1 MMAEKNEN
9 LFGVHLAG
17 MLSDKSQ
24 LNEAEKHRF
33 RTMIERLTAA
43 IADGHSCLVVD
54 TEDEKLL
61 LQTGLVSAGRRSPL
75 VFFDHKL
82 YLHRYY
88 TYENRLADQII
99 DRAEQHVFYEECEVA
114 LDTVFGCA
122 TQSDDLQRQAARLA
136 VSRGL
141 AVISGGP
148 GTGKTTTVVKILAV
162 LLQVLGDVSVA
173 LAAPTGKAAMR
184 LRQSLRGALEMLAL
198 PRHIAEAIPES
209 AQTLHRLLGV
219 HKHSPQFRHTRDNP
233 LGYDVVVV
241 DEASMVDLALMSKLV
256 DALRFGSRL
265 ILLGDKDQLAS
276 VESGAVLAEL
286 IESMPDNTVVL
297 QKSYRFDS
305 GIKALAEAINGGDAD
320 RAWALLHD
328 DRVEEVRCVDAELEK
343 VICRG
348 YDDFLHAVERADTMD
363 YGELFGVLNQFRV
376 LCGVR
381 GGRNGVDAIN
391 QLVEDHVRTR
401 YGYGEHWYA
410 GKPVMIHRND
420 YSLGLYNGDVG
431 ICLRDFRDNRLK
443 MYFEDE
449 DNRVRPYLPQRLPS
463 HQTAYA
469 MTIHKSQ
476 GSEFD
481 DVMIVLPD
489 EQSPVLS
496 RELLYTAV
504 TRAKKSIGLRS
515 RRDIFDTAVAAKTQR
530 ISGLSA
536 MVRCRRI

>member
-1 MMAEKNEN
+1 MAEKEEN
-9 LFGVHLAG
+9 LFGVHLAR
-17 MLSDKSQ
+17 MLSGKSH
-24 LNEAEKHRF
+24 LNEAERPRF
-33 RTMIERLTAA
+33 RAMIERLTAA
-43 IADGHSCLVVD
+43 IADGHSCLAVD
-54 TEDEKLL
+54 TDDEELL
-61 LQTGLVSAGRRSPL
+61 FQTGLVSAGRRSPL
-75 VFFDHKL
+75 VLFDNKL

-88 TYENRLADQII
+88 TYEYRLADQIT
-99 DRAEQHVFYEECEVA
+99 DLARQHVFSEECETA
-114 LDTVFGCA
+114 LDGVFGCA
-122 TQSDDLQRQAARLA
+122 AESDDLQRQAARLA
-136 VSRGL
+136 VGKSF

-184 LRQSLRGALEMLAL
+184 LRQSLRGALEMLSL
-198 PRHIAEAIPES
+198 PRQIAGAIPES

-241 DEASMVDLALMSKLV
+241 DEASMVDLILMSKLV
-256 DALRFGSRL
+256 DALKPGSRL

-286 IESMPDNTVVL
+286 IESMPDNTIVL

-305 GIKALAEAINGGDAD
+305 GIKAFAKAINAGDAD
-320 RAWALLHD
+320 RGWKLLKD
-328 DRVEEVRCVDAELEK
+328 DRIEEVRCVDTDLEK
-343 VICRG
+343 VIYRG
-348 YDDFLHAVERADTMD
+348 YDDFLQAVERADDTD

-376 LCGVR
+376 LCGVH
-381 GGRNGVDAIN
+381 GGKSGVDAVN
-391 QLVEDHVRTR
+391 QIVEDHVRTR
-401 YGYGEHWYA
+401 YGHGEHWYA
-410 GKPVMIHRND
+410 GKPVLIRRND

-431 ICLRDFRDNRLK
+431 ICLRDCRDNRLK
-443 MYFEDE
+443 VYFEDE
-449 DNRVRPYLPQRLPS
+449 DNRVRSYLPQRLPS

-481 DVMIVLPD
+481 DVVIVLPG
-489 EQSPVLS
+489 EKSPVLC

-504 TRAKKSIGLRS
+504 TRARKGIRLWSKRE
-515 RRDIFDTAVAAKTQR
+515 IFDMAVAVKTQR

-536 MVRCRRI
+536 MVRRKI